1 MGRNAQQA
9 GAPGGTGDTP
19 SAAGSTAEHQG
30 GVTLDQLL
38 ARLPAGLELVHD
50 GGNGSGVLRWVEPS
64 ELEDPTPYLLDGE
77 FLLTAGLPF
86 VAGAGG
92 TADRG
97 AGGHAASEGAEDGAM
112 GAADAVPAGAAGD
125 GAMSAAGDAAA
136 VDAYVRRLVKAG
148 VVALGFGLEPYF
160 SSVPETVVAACV
172 RHNLTLLQVPSTIPF
187 AAIGLEFSRLLESDN
202 AKLFRHL
209 ADTNRQLMR
218 AVLSARPEH
227 ELLAALA
234 QRVPVWAMLIGA
246 DGRVRARAGSG
257 VEVAALQPL
266 LGRLLR
272 GSGPRVEMDS
282 LDRPGSGLVFGHPL
296 RSARDANL
304 GALVLGT
311 DAPLT
316 PAQNSV
322 VSSAVGLLE
331 LLVRQRTSGSLA
343 PSQLATSLL
352 LHPDSLSA
360 GGARHIN
367 GLRDLLAQSTSST
380 RSAQLRVVQGVR
392 AAQHIGAQGAGIQD
406 TGHEGAGAQVAGAVQ
421 GIRPDKAAGRA
432 GESPVREL
440 LQWRRLFDTKLA
452 ELTDYGFA
460 AITRLRVDD
469 ALLAEV
475 EKLGWRLVIGD
486 PSELTDL
493 SSAYQRVTALR
504 QRVQTT
510 GKSARVGEVT
520 WTVAGLL
527 GQEAGTMLA
536 GRLLEPVLSQDSERR
551 TAQLSVLKAWL
562 GENGNW
568 DATAKALGLHR
579 NSVRRQ
585 INAVAELLDTDLN
598 QAQVRAELWI
608 ALQYVD
614 ELQAG
619 A

>member
-9 GAPGGTGDTP
+9 GAPETAGGTPPAGG
-19 SAAGSTAEHQG
+19 SAAEHQS

-38 ARLPAGLELVHD
+38 AKLPSELLMLHD
-50 GGNGSGVLRWVEPS
+50 GGNGSRLLRWVEPS

-86 VAGAGG
+86 VGASGGDAG
-92 TADRG
+92 D
-97 AGGHAASEGAEDGAM
+97 S
-112 GAADAVPAGAAGD
+112 GD
-125 GAMSAAGDAAA
+125 GAGDSGDGAGA
-136 VDAYVRRLVKAG
+136 DAYVRRLVQAG
-148 VVALGFGLEPYF
+148 VVAVGFGLEPYF
-160 SSVPETVVAACV
+160 SAVPEAVVEACV
-172 RHNLTLLQVPSTIPF
+172 RQNLTLVQVPSTVPF

-234 QRVPVWAMLIGA
+234 QRVPVWAMLMGA
-246 DGRVRARAGSG
+246 DGRLRARAGSG

-266 LGRLLR
+266 LGRLLG

-282 LDRPGSGLVFGHPL
+282 LDRPGSRLVFGHPL
-296 RSARDANL
+296 RSTRDANL

-311 DAPLT
+311 DTPLT

-352 LHPDSLSA
+352 LHPESLSA

-380 RSAQLRVVQGVR
+380 RSGPLR
-392 AAQHIGAQGAGIQD
+392 I
-406 TGHEGAGAQVAGAVQ
+406 VQ
-421 GIRPDKAAGRA
+421 GIRASHGVGAAHGIRPDQAAGRT
-432 GESPVREL
+432 GDSPVREL
-440 LQWRRLFDTKLA
+440 LQWRRLFDTKLV

-460 AITRLRVDD
+460 AITRFRVDD
-469 ALLAEV
+469 ALLGEV

-486 PSELTDL
+486 ATELTDL
-493 SSAYQRVTALR
+493 SSANQRVTALR

-527 GQEAGTMLA
+527 GREAGTMLA
-536 GRLLEPVLSQDSERR
+536 GRLLEPLLSQDSDRR
-551 TAQLSVLKAWL
+551 AAHLSVLRAWL

-614 ELQAG
+614 ELPPG

>member
-9 GAPGGTGDTP
+9 GAPETAGGTSPAGG
-19 SAAGSTAEHQG
+19 SAAEHQS

-38 ARLPAGLELVHD
+38 AKLPSELLMLHD
-50 GGNGSGVLRWVEPS
+50 GGNGSRLLRWVEPS

-86 VAGAGG
+86 VGAADGGAGADSSAGAG
-92 TADRG
+92 
-97 AGGHAASEGAEDGAM
+97 AG
-112 GAADAVPAGAAGD
+112 
-125 GAMSAAGDAAA
+125 
-136 VDAYVRRLVKAG
+136 AYVRRLVQAG

-160 SSVPETVVAACV
+160 SAVPEAVVEACI
-172 RHNLTLLQVPSTIPF
+172 RQNLTLVQVPSTVPF

-234 QRVPVWAMLIGA
+234 QRVPVWAMLMGA
-246 DGRVRARAGSG
+246 DGRLRARAGSG
-257 VEVAALQPL
+257 VEAAALQPL
-266 LGRLLR
+266 LGRLLG

-282 LDRPGSGLVFGHPL
+282 LDRPGSRLVFGHPL
-296 RSARDANL
+296 RSTRDANL

-311 DAPLT
+311 DTPLT

-380 RSAQLRVVQGVR
+380 RSGPLRIVQGIR
-392 AAQHIGAQGAGIQD
+392 AVQGI
-406 TGHEGAGAQVAGAVQ
+406 GAVQ
-421 GIRPDKAAGRA
+421 GTGPDQAAGRA
-432 GESPVREL
+432 GDSPVREL
-440 LQWRRLFDTKLA
+440 LQWRRLFDTKLV

-460 AITRLRVDD
+460 AITRLKVDD
-469 ALLAEV
+469 ALLGEV

-486 PSELTDL
+486 VTELTDL
-493 SSAYQRVTALR
+493 SSANQRVTALR

-527 GQEAGTMLA
+527 GHEAGTMLA
-536 GRLLEPVLSQDSERR
+536 GRLLEPVLSQDSDRR
-551 TAQLSVLKAWL
+551 TAHLSVLRAWL

-614 ELQAG
+614 ELPHS
-619 A
+619 